1 MAQED
6 SAVGGRFAA
15 KPAASPWRP
24 VARPR
29 APSGGP
35 GAASRYRAPPLS
47 DLFVLHR
54 DPWLVAVAK
63 PPGLAVHRSEQV
75 LDRAPALQRLR
86 DQLGR
91 WVYPVHRL
99 DRGTSGV
106 LLFAL
111 DSDTARAVG
120 EALSRRDVDKRY
132 LAVVRGFAPEHADI
146 DYPLREHPDA
156 PLLPARTTLRRLDTV
171 TLPYP
176 VGRYPEARYSL
187 VELRPHTGR
196 LHQLRKHM
204 AHLRHPIVGDV
215 RHGEGRH
222 NRLFRE
228 RLGVRRMLLHAR
240 ALALPH
246 PVTGQPLDLRAP
258 LDLELAQL
266 LAALGWAD
274 AVARLDAPL
283 SA

>member
-1 MAQED
+1 MD
-6 SAVGGRFAA
+6 
-15 KPAASPWRP
+15 
-24 VARPR
+24 
-29 APSGGP
+29 
-35 GAASRYRAPPLS
+35 PLPI
-47 DLFVLHR
+47 LHR

-63 PPGLAVHRSEQV
+63 PAGMAVHRSEQV
-75 LDRAPALQRLR
+75 HDRAPALQRVR
-86 DQLGR
+86 NQLGC

-111 DSDTARAVG
+111 DPDAARRVG
-120 EALSRRDVDKRY
+120 EALTRRDVDKRY
-132 LAVVRGFAPEHADI
+132 LAVVRGFAPEHAEI
-146 DYPLREHPDA
+146 DHPLREHAEA
-156 PLLPARTTLRRLDTV
+156 PPQPARTTLRRLGTV
-171 TLPYP
+171 VLPIP

-228 RLGVRRMLLHAR
+228 RFGVHRMLLHAR
-240 ALALPH
+240 AMTLPH
-246 PVTGQPLDLRAP
+246 PVTEAP
-258 LDLELAQL
+258 LELCAPPDAE
-266 LAALGWAD
+266 LAALLGALGWSEA
-274 AVARLDAPL
+274 ALA
-283 SA
+283 

>member
-1 MAQED
+1 M
-6 SAVGGRFAA
+6 V
-15 KPAASPWRP
+15 
-24 VARPR
+24 
-29 APSGGP
+29 
-35 GAASRYRAPPLS
+35 PLP
-47 DLFVLHR
+47 LLHL
-54 DPWLVAVAK
+54 DPWLVAIAK
-63 PPGLAVHRSEQV
+63 PSGLAVHRSEQV
-75 LDRAPALQRLR
+75 HDRAPALQRLR

-111 DSDTARAVG
+111 DPETAASVG
-120 EALSRRDVDKRY
+120 AALGRRDVHKRY
-132 LAVVRGFAPEHADI
+132 LAVARGFTPEHAEI
-146 DYPLREHPDA
+146 DQPLQEHRDA
-156 PLLPARTTLRRLDTV
+156 PFQPSRTTLERLATV
-171 TLPYP
+171 TLPIP

-187 VELRPHTGR
+187 VDLRPYTGR

-228 RLGVRRMLLHAR
+228 HFGVHRLLLHASE
-240 ALALPH
+240 LSLPH
-246 PVTGQPLDLRAP
+246 PVTGEPLHLHAP
-258 LDLELAQL
+258 LDPELARML
-266 LAALGWAD
+266 EALGWTEP
-274 AVARLDAPL
+274 VVRLAIRTQSDQ